1 METQRTQWF
10 DRAQGASH
18 NQQDKSENMKKR
30 GVKTPKDR
38 RNSGNE
44 DDPSR
49 VAGQNVQDKST
60 VENIDDYQCC
70 GSLDVDFPE
79 VCALL
84 GMIEVP
90 AVTQRKKTSAS
101 QNTEQS
107 TMEGSQSNVTN
118 GDETTPWCPKPR
130 LQVELE
136 NEEDPRS
143 VREVK
148 VLGWKVDER
157 VSRALTKTLP
167 ALSSL
172 QRLHLWQVGLTDR
185 TLCSLKNTVS
195 LCSSLRTVALEGTPL
210 PDECFHLLMAEDSK
224 LAHLSLR
231 NNRIGEEGA
240 RLIGGALSTARGA
253 NKSLQS
259 LNLTFNAIGDCGAQH
274 IAKGLRLNRTLLC
287 LSLGFNHIGDD
298 GASYL
303 AEVLGPFSLS
313 HKEIVERRRLLSRK
327 DPLILSSDSARRAS
341 IPSSSS
347 LERSTTKGSKPAS
360 KKRPPPKKEEKQAA
374 NQGAGAAGK
383 KEDQK
388 NSKKGA
394 DTKGPRVRGLRS
406 GGKERSSSVLDV
418 ETADVAE
425 TVSPLLDTEAQHGQG
440 RVSLPGNSVLTSLNL
455 SGNRL
460 TERSLRLFLKAV
472 KEQDEGGLLRLSL
485 SRNRFPLL
493 NCETYLKIQEAM
505 KHKDPLH
512 KNIPAPVEEG
522 RTAENLTD
530 SGEMNQNNTH
540 KEGHKQASKS

>member
-172 QRLHLWQVGLTDR
+172 QRLQ
-185 TLCSLKNTVS
+185 
-195 LCSSLRTVALEGTPL
+195 TVALEGTPL

>member
-1 METQRTQWF
+1 
-10 DRAQGASH
+10 
-18 NQQDKSENMKKR
+18 MKKR

-38 RNSGNE
+38 RNSGIE

-167 ALSSL
+167 ALSNL

-224 LAHLSLR
+224 RGPVHL
-231 NNRIGEEGA
+231 GTPG
-240 RLIGGALSTARGA
+240 GA

-313 HKEIVERRRLLSRK
+313 HEEIVERRRLLSRK

-388 NSKKGA
+388 NSKKVAFVCGENISLSPICA

-418 ETADVAE
+418 ETSGSQNKTADVAE

-493 NCETYLKIQEAM
+493 NCEPYLKIQEAM
-505 KHKDPLH
+505 KRKDPLH